1 MFEIAGA
8 GRARLIFPAKDL
20 IARTE
25 PRRPRRHR
33 GSSGLASLPPTT
45 APPPRPSRPAPSN
58 TSEAG
63 SGIGVGGTAVS
74 TMLAAVVWLGAVKV
88 SEKIASSLAIAPRVM
103 LGKI

>member
-45 APPPRPSRPAPSN
+45 DPPEAEQARAEQHQRGRLWN
-58 TSEAG
+58 RCRRHCGEHDAG
-63 SGIGVGGTAVS
+63 SRGLVRRGKGQREDRI
-74 TMLAAVVWLGAVKV
+74 
-88 SEKIASSLAIAPRVM
+88 IAGYSP
-103 LGKI
+103 

>member
-25 PRRPRRHR
+25 PRRHR